1 MTLKDT
7 IAKQKSDIDTLQKE
21 IELKSVE
28 VEDLRKNISDLLK
41 SNEELKNSK
50 KMTQK
55 EKKREMRLID
65 EEWCSIMEAKLDL
78 KGFNSQQTQTDPPKP
93 LAAK

>member
-1 MTLKDT
+1 MKDT

-21 IELKSVE
+21 
-28 VEDLRKNISDLLK
+28 
-41 SNEELKNSK
+41 
-50 KMTQK
+50 
-55 EKKREMRLID
+55 KREMRLID